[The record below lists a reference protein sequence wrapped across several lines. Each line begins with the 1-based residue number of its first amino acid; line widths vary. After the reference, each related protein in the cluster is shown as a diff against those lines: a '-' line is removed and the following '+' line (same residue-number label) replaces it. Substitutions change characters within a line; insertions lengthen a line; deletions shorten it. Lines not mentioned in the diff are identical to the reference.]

1 VIAMSPSMNEIARRR
16 RARNWALGGVLL
28 GVVLLFYLV
37 TIVRIGL
44 IH

>member
-1 VIAMSPSMNEIARRR
+1 MTTVKLPSDELLRRR

-28 GVVLLFYLV
+28 AFVLLFYLV

-44 IH
+44 SP